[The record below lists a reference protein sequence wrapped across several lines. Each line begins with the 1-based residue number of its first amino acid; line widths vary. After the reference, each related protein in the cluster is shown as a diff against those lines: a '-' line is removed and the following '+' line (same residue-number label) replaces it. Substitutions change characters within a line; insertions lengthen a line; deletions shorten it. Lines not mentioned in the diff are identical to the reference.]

1 MDIKKIQVV
10 SFAIR
15 NKMLGYQLL
24 KTPKGSSP
32 YQIKMIKTRNL
43 ISPELDRYDQYFT
56 KSRDFSEP
64 KSKTEKQTLLV
75 ERYMFRKSKNDK
87 KTVKEMF
94 YTKEKANGEYIAND
108 KQSDLTADDII
119 NRDTS
124 YIDKEHVKGYH
135 KELIPFLFIPVEH
148 TIPNIESIKDK
159 EINKFFEQQRKK
171 AQKRNIPSFWAIL
184 KQNIKG

>member
-24 KTPKGSSP
+24 KNPKGSSP

-56 KSRDFSEP
+56 KSRDFSKP

-75 ERYMFRKSKNDK
+75 ERYMFWKSKNDK
-87 KTVKEMF
+87 KTVE
-94 YTKEKANGEYIAND
+94 D
-108 KQSDLTADDII
+108 CL
-119 NRDTS
+119 
-124 YIDKEHVKGYH
+124 
-135 KELIPFLFIPVEH
+135 
-148 TIPNIESIKDK
+148 
-159 EINKFFEQQRKK
+159 
-171 AQKRNIPSFWAIL
+171 
-184 KQNIKG
+184 